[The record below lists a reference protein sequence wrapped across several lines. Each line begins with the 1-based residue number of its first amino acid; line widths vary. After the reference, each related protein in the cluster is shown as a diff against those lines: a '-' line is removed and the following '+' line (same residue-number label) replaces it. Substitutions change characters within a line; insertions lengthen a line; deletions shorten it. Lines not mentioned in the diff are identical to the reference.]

1 MFAEN
6 TPMSSHNKMVLNKL
20 SRQETEIHA
29 IDSIPT
35 SCELPE
41 PQIKAAQNWKQ
52 SDTGGLTKTL
62 N

>member
-1 MFAEN
+1 
-6 TPMSSHNKMVLNKL
+6 MSSHNTMVLNKL
-20 SRQETEIHA
+20 SRQETEIHT

-41 PQIKAAQNWKQ
+41 PQIKATQNWKQ